1 MSSHILRTQVGI
13 VGAGPAGLLSSHLL
27 HLCGIDSIV
36 IETRSRFHIE
46 ERTRAGMLDPATVQV
61 LTRSGVGAR
70 MHAEGLSHTG
80 TQFHFR
86 GVTHRVDFQALTG
99 QSILIYGQREIVKDL
114 IAARLANDGQILFD
128 ASAVALDEIDSENP
142 SITFN
147 RDGDSYRVECDFII
161 GSDGFHGV
169 CRPSIGNFISVFEQV
184 HSIGWLGVLAESPP
198 ISGEIVYACH
208 ERGLALFS
216 MRSPSISRMY
226 LQCSAT
232 EDLGQWPDDR
242 IWDELRTRLDDR
254 GSELVG
260 GPILEK
266 TVFPLRS
273 FVVQPLQHGRL
284 FLVGDAAHIVPPS
297 AAKGLNLAV
306 ADTCLLVDA
315 LVRIYRDKSETLLK
329 AYSRT
334 ALSAIWETQRFS
346 QWMTALLH
354 RGAQGTPF
362 ERRVQLAE
370 LDALVHSSSAVLNFA
385 TSYVGKSIDEFR
397 PRIRG
402 AA

>member
-1 MSSHILRTQVGI
+1 MSFHRLRTQVGI
-13 VGAGPAGLLSSHLL
+13 VGAGPAGLLCSHLL

-36 IETRSRFHIE
+36 IEARSRLRIE
-46 ERTRAGMLDPATVQV
+46 ERTRAGMLGPATVQV

-70 MHAEGLSHTG
+70 MHAQGLSHTG

-99 QSILIYGQREIVKDL
+99 ESIMIYGQREIVKDL
-114 IAARLANDGQILFD
+114 IAARLANGGQILFD
-128 ASAVALDEIDSENP
+128 ASAVALNGVDSSNS
-142 SITFN
+142 SISFN
-147 RDGDSYRVECDFII
+147 RGGDNYRVECDFVI

-169 CRPSIGNFISVFEQV
+169 CRPSIEKFIATFECL
-184 HSIGWLGVLAESPP
+184 HSIGWLGILAESPP
-198 ISGEIVYACH
+198 VSGEIVYACH

-216 MRSPSISRMY
+216 MRSPTISRMY
-226 LQCSAT
+226 LQCSAA
-232 EDLGQWPDDR
+232 EDLGQWPDER

-254 GSELVG
+254 GSELAG

-273 FVVQPLQHGRL
+273 FVAEPLQHGKL

-306 ADTCLLVDA
+306 ADTCLLVEA
-315 LVRIYRDKSETLLK
+315 LARFYRDDNETLLRD
-329 AYSRT
+329 YSRT

-354 RGAQGTPF
+354 RGEGGTRF

-385 TSYVGKSIDEFR
+385 TSYVGKSIAEFR
-397 PRIRG
+397 LPIRG